1 MNEYNTRI
9 SKEDLK
15 KLILSNR
22 TEIDKTIR
30 EATDYLDTLHHA
42 SHILFH
48 IVHAF
53 SLYIDDEEIKNDLE
67 HILAACRRESKPPFF
82 LPPGPRGWHTKP
94 FCAPA
99 GGRNG
104 ADNQCSAPY
113 FCSLRQTARGL
124 RPDNSKCWHSA

>member
-1 MNEYNTRI
+1 MNEHNARI
-9 SKEDLK
+9 SKENLK

-53 SLYIDDEEIKNDLE
+53 SLYIDEEEIKNDLE
-67 HILAACRRESKPPFF
+67 HILEGYDLITQS
-82 LPPGPRGWHTKP
+82 
-94 FCAPA
+94 A
-99 GGRNG
+99 GIPLYTYM
-104 ADNQCSAPY
+104 D
-113 FCSLRQTARGL
+113 LE
-124 RPDNSKCWHSA
+124 DDEE